1 MSLLL
6 GPEADVAPAESVS
19 AASVGQSR
27 DFLLSPVTGQ
37 LTEPE
42 QSMEKTGRKKGKKL
56 KKTSYYFSLVE

>member
-42 QSMEKTGRKKGKKL
+42 QSMEKTGRKKGKK
-56 KKTSYYFSLVE
+56 